1 MKLETKYRKHHLA
14 TEASTSHMTSPEAR
28 DRVVKIKGHFDLVEA
43 PVEPHDLFKC
53 NQCDELFRSAQSL
66 GGHISRKHPKSSA
79 QYQRKM
85 ERRHERTFD
94 RKLLELAKEKHVKLY
109 GASADLNRVK
119 IRRFK
124 KELRRQ
130 FEGGKLKVNGFKV

>member
-1 MKLETKYRKHHLA
+1 MKLEHKYGNHHPV

-28 DRVVKIKGHFDLVEA
+28 DRAVKIKSHFNLVEA
-43 PVEPHDLFKC
+43 PVQPHDPFRC
-53 NQCDELFRSAQSL
+53 TQCDELFRSAQSL

-85 ERRHERTFD
+85 ERRQERTFD
-94 RKLLELAKEKHVKLY
+94 RKLLELAKEKHFKLY

-130 FEGGKLKVNGFKV
+130 FEGGKLKINGFKP